1 MEMLIE
7 TPLRKLLSGVPAIP
21 VMTVREVQES
31 VEVAKALY
39 AGGLTVFE
47 ITLRTPQAWTAVEA
61 LQKEL
66 PEAHLGIG
74 TVSKA
79 EQLRQAQEAGVGF
92 AVSAALHL
100 PLVEAAQKLGL
111 PYLPGTETASEIFAA
126 REAGCTT
133 LKLFPAVASLGMER
147 LKDFAPVFPD
157 VDFVPTGGISSNN
170 FRSFLSKPNVLT
182 VGGGWM
188 MPKQV
193 VADKNWRA
201 IEFTA
206 RSIVATA
213 DTED

>member
-1 MEMLIE
+1 MLTE

-31 VEVAKALY
+31 TEIAKALH

-47 ITLRTPQAWTAVEA
+47 ITLRTPQAWAAVEA
-61 LQKEL
+61 LRKEL
-66 PEAHLGIG
+66 PDACVGIG
-74 TVSKA
+74 TVMRE
-79 EQLRQAQEAGVGF
+79 EQLRQAHESGVDF

-111 PYLPGTETASEIFAA
+111 PYLPGTETASEVFAA

-133 LKLFPAVASLGMER
+133 LKLFPAVASMGMDR
-147 LKDFAPVFPD
+147 LKNFAPVFPD
-157 VDFVPTGGISSNN
+157 VDFVPTGGINSDN
-170 FRSFLSKPNVLT
+170 FRAYLTIPNVLT

-193 VADKNWRA
+193 VADKSWRTLEGVA
-201 IEFTA
+201 RDLVARTA
-206 RSIVATA
+206 ELT
-213 DTED
+213 

>member
-1 MEMLIE
+1 MLTE

-31 VEVAKALY
+31 TEIAKALH

-47 ITLRTPQAWTAVEA
+47 ITLRTPQAWAAVEA
-61 LQKEL
+61 LRKEL
-66 PEAHLGIG
+66 PDACVGIG
-74 TVSKA
+74 TVVRE
-79 EQLRQAQEAGVGF
+79 EQLRQAHESGVDF

-100 PLVEAAQKLGL
+100 PLVEAAQKLEL
-111 PYLPGTETASEIFAA
+111 PYLPGTETASEVFAA

-133 LKLFPAVASLGMER
+133 LKLFPAVASMGMER

-157 VDFVPTGGISSNN
+157 VDFVPTGGINSHNL
-170 FRSFLSKPNVLT
+170 RAYLSKPNVLT

-201 IEFTA
+201 LERFA
-206 RSIVATA
+206 RDIVTIAA
-213 DTED
+213 ELA